1 MSKPKIFV
9 TRSLPLPAE
18 EIVNQN
24 FDAEFSREPSGI
36 SRLDLLD
43 HVAGKDALICQLTE
57 NVNQELL
64 DAAPNLKIAS
74 TVSVG
79 YDNIDVPACTRREVV
94 VTNTPGVLD
103 DTTADFAFT
112 LMLAVAR
119 RVVEGDHFVRSG
131 QWAGW
136 NIDQFIGADVW
147 GKTLGILGFGRI
159 GKEVARRAHGFKM
172 RVLYNNTKRADAAA
186 EKEFHAEFVD
196 LDMLFRESDF
206 ISIHTPLSR
215 STRHL
220 VSKIHFAQMKPSA
233 FLINTS
239 RGPVVDEGALNDAL
253 EKQIIA
259 GAGLDVYE
267 HEPKV
272 HPGLIGRHNVVLAP
286 HLGSA
291 TAETRTKMAM
301 MAAMNASALF
311 QGKLPPN
318 ALNPEAFKK

>member
-1 MSKPKIFV
+1 MSKPKVFV
-9 TRSLPLPAE
+9 TRTLPAPAE

-24 FDAEFSREPSGI
+24 FDAEFSREPSGL
-36 SRLDLLD
+36 SRLELLD
-43 HVAGKDALICQLTE
+43 RLAGKDALICQLTE
-57 NVNQELL
+57 KVDEELL
-64 DAAPNLKIAS
+64 AAAPTLKIAA

-79 YDNIDVPACTRREVV
+79 YNNIDVPACTRRKVV

-103 DTTADFAFT
+103 DTTADFAFA

-119 RVVEGDHFVRSG
+119 RVVEGDSFVRSG

-147 GKTLGILGFGRI
+147 GKTVGILGFGRI

-172 RVLYNNTKRADAAA
+172 RVLYHSTKRADAAA
-186 EKEFHAEFVD
+186 EAEFHAEYAD
-196 LDMLFRESDF
+196 IDTLFRESDF
-206 ISIHTPLSR
+206 ISIHTPLAP

-220 VSKIHFAQMKPSA
+220 ASKDRLAQMKPTA

-239 RGPVVDEGALNDAL
+239 RGPVVDEEALNDAL
-253 EKQIIA
+253 ENKIIA

-291 TAETRTKMAM
+291 TAETRTKMAV
-301 MAAMNASALF
+301 MAATNAAALF
-311 QGKLPPN
+311 QGKLPAN

>member
-1 MSKPKIFV
+1 MSKPKVFV
-9 TRSLPLPAE
+9 TRTLPAPAE
-18 EIVNQN
+18 EIVNRE
-24 FDAEFSREPSGI
+24 FDAEFSREPSGL
-36 SRLDLLD
+36 SRLELLD
-43 HVAGKDALICQLTE
+43 RVAGKDALICQLTE
-57 NVNQELL
+57 KVDDELL
-64 DAAPNLKIAS
+64 AASPTLKIAA

-79 YDNIDVPACTRREVV
+79 YDNVDVPACTRRKVV

-159 GKEVARRAHGFKM
+159 GKQVARRAHGFKM
-172 RVLYNNTKRADAAA
+172 RVLYNNTKRADPDA
-186 EKEFHAEFVD
+186 EKEFHAEYADVD
-196 LDMLFRESDF
+196 TLFRESDF
-206 ISIHTPLSR
+206 ISIHTPLAP
-215 STRHL
+215 STLHL
-220 VSKIHFAQMKPSA
+220 VSKDRLAQMKPTA

-239 RGPVVDEGALNDAL
+239 RGPVVDEEALNDAL
-253 EKQIIA
+253 ENKIIA

-267 HEPKV
+267 REPKV
-272 HPGLIGRHNVVLAP
+272 HPGLVGRQNVVLAP

-291 TAETRTKMAM
+291 TAETRVKMAV
-301 MAAMNASALF
+301 MAATNAAALF